1 MNIKIIQILHKKK
14 MNDDE
19 GVSCIPIHT
28 TKGKQLWLNADN
40 NIIYEPEGEDGGEE
54 IGVLKKISSQYH
66 TIFHENEY
74 YTVIKE
80 IKDKKRGMI
89 NCCVLTN
96 SLFDKKMKLIGNR
109 KKLKNKEYSFDF
121 TDEI

>member
-1 MNIKIIQILHKKK
+1 M
-14 MNDDE
+14 
-19 GVSCIPIHT
+19 
-28 TKGKQLWLNADN
+28 
-40 NIIYEPEGEDGGEE
+40 
-54 IGVLKKISSQYH
+54 KKISSQYH